1 MQLEVE
7 LAARKKTKIDA
18 PTEEEQ
24 HGFVEG
30 AKEIEEVRIPEFMD
44 QTRLPYAWSVIRER
58 ALVDS
63 RDGLKPVQ
71 RRILWTLYEDKVL
84 PSREFMKV
92 ARLAGNVLR
101 YHPHGNTSV
110 EDALVRMAQPYS
122 LRVPLI
128 WGKGS
133 FGAHPGDEAA
143 ASRYIEAK
151 LNKEAVELLD
161 EIPSGSVKMIPNFD
175 DTLKEPEVLPVRWPV
190 GVINGSQG
198 IAVGYAANMPQHNPT
213 ETLKACKL
221 LLRKPNAS
229 LEEVMQVMP
238 GPDFWTGGQVIGID
252 GVQEYFRTGKGTF
265 TVRAKYKQE
274 QQTRGKVRFTFYE
287 LPPNV
292 SCESIVQK
300 VRNLIK
306 TDAKFKEGIAR
317 VDDLTG
323 RVNDNDVRLLIE
335 TKAGSNSQEILAMLF
350 KKTELQSTFSVN
362 NTVVSGGFPKTMGIR
377 ELLLEFLELRKQ
389 CVLTRSQNYKEK
401 KLARIHQIDGL
412 LAILLDVDK
421 AIAII
426 RKSDSQEDARVKL
439 MKAFKI
445 DEGQANYVLDMQLRK
460 LTRQDSD
467 ALKAEDQ
474 QLKED
479 IDALDKILT
488 DEKELRKVINA
499 ELDKEIKIIGRPR
512 LMEITGLTDEEAKNN
527 EKQMLAD
534 IRREGNDTQTF
545 MYVTTDGRLFKTPN
559 KMTTISD
566 WRSDPSMK
574 PVEPFVSSFKTTTQ
588 ARLGIVG
595 TDGREYAVSASFLR
609 NGEDTTMSK
618 MANLTKGVKPVT
630 ILPDDDR
637 QVLVASAD
645 GMIRKMNL
653 STNGKWDGNRPFVKL
668 ADGDRLV
675 SVIDLSNTIK
685 NSTVLIIT
693 QLGKVIRFNLDD
705 VSPVSLGSQLIKG
718 MNLKKDD
725 KVAAVVVARPDA
737 ESLVTM
743 SRSTIK
749 VTPLSDITVSNR
761 GGAGVML
768 HPLDKLNGVVSDRI
782 ETAAVD
788 GVLMS
793 AKNKVVGLPDATP
806 RAAKPTV
813 NMNIGAKLASL

>member
-161 EIPSGSVKMIPNFD
+161 EISSGSVKMIPNFD

-362 NTVVSGGFPKTMGIR
+362 NTVVSGGFPKMMGIR

-618 MANLTKGVKPVT
+618 MASLPKGVNPVT

-653 STNGKWDGNRPFVKL
+653 TTNGKWDGNRPFVKL

-675 SVIDLSNTIK
+675 SVIDLSNVIK

-749 VTPLSDITVSNR
+749 VTPLSDVTVNNR

-782 ETAAVD
+782 EAAAVD

-813 NMNIGAKLASL
+813 NMNIGSRLASL

>member
-7 LAARKKTKIDA
+7 LTARKKTKIDA

-24 HGFVEG
+24 HGFVKG

-84 PSREFMKV
+84 PSRDFMKV

-122 LRVPLI
+122 VRVPLI

-161 EIPSGSVKMIPNFD
+161 EISSGSVKMKPSVD

-229 LEEVMQVMP
+229 IEEVMQVMP

-317 VDDLTG
+317 IDDLTG

-401 KLARIHQIDGL
+401 KLARIHQIEGL

-488 DEKELRKVINA
+488 DDKELRKVINA

-512 LMEITGLTDEEAKNN
+512 MMEITGLTDEEAKNN

-618 MANLTKGVKPVT
+618 MASLPKGVNPVT
-630 ILPDDDR
+630 VLPDDDR

-653 STNGKWDGNRPFVKL
+653 TTNGKWDGNRPFVKL

-675 SVIDLSNTIK
+675 SVIDLSNVIK

-749 VTPLSDITVSNR
+749 VTPLSDVTVNNR

-782 ETAAVD
+782 EAAAVD

-813 NMNIGAKLASL
+813 NMNIGSRLASL

>member
-229 LEEVMQVMP
+229 IEEVMQVMP

-362 NTVVSGGFPKTMGIR
+362 NTVVSGGFPKMMGIR

-618 MANLTKGVKPVT
+618 MASLPKGVNPVT
-630 ILPDDDR
+630 ILPDDER

-653 STNGKWDGNRPFVKL
+653 TTNGKWDGNRPFVKL

-675 SVIDLSNTIK
+675 SVIDLSNVIK

-749 VTPLSDITVSNR
+749 VTPLSDITVNNR

-782 ETAAVD
+782 EAAAVD

-813 NMNIGAKLASL
+813 NMNIGSRLASL

>member
-7 LAARKKTKIDA
+7 LAARKNTKIDA

-44 QTRLPYAWSVIRER
+44 QTRLPYAWSTIRER

-84 PSREFMKV
+84 PSRDFMKV

-122 LRVPLI
+122 VRVPLI

-161 EIPSGSVKMIPNFD
+161 EIPSGSVKMKPSVD

-229 LEEVMQVMP
+229 IEEVMQVMP

-292 SCESIVQK
+292 SCESIIQK

-479 IDALDKILT
+479 IDSLDKILT

-618 MANLTKGVKPVT
+618 MASLPKGVNPVT
-630 ILPDDDR
+630 ILPDDER

-653 STNGKWDGNRPFVKL
+653 TTNGKWDGNRPFVKL

-675 SVIDLSNTIK
+675 SVIDLSNVIK

-749 VTPLSDITVSNR
+749 VTPLSDVTVNNR

-782 ETAAVD
+782 EAAAVD

-813 NMNIGAKLASL
+813 NMNIGSRLASL

>member
-1 MQLEVE
+1 M
-7 LAARKKTKIDA
+7 AARKNTKIDA

-44 QTRLPYAWSVIRER
+44 QTRLPYAWSTIRER

-84 PSREFMKV
+84 PSRDFMKV

-122 LRVPLI
+122 VRVPLI

-161 EIPSGSVKMIPNFD
+161 EIPSGSVKMKPSVD

-229 LEEVMQVMP
+229 IEEVMQVMP

-292 SCESIVQK
+292 SCESIIQK

-362 NTVVSGGFPKTMGIR
+362 NTVVSGGLPKTMGIR

-512 LMEITGLTDEEAKNN
+512 MMEITGLTDEEAKNN

-618 MANLTKGVKPVT
+618 MASLPKGVNPVT

-653 STNGKWDGNRPFVKL
+653 TTNGKWDGNRPFVKL

-675 SVIDLSNTIK
+675 SVIDLSNVIK

-749 VTPLSDITVSNR
+749 VTPLSDVTVNNR

-782 ETAAVD
+782 EAAAVD

-813 NMNIGAKLASL
+813 NMNIGSRLASL

>member
-7 LAARKKTKIDA
+7 LAARKNTKIDA

-44 QTRLPYAWSVIRER
+44 QTRLPYAWSTIRER

-84 PSREFMKV
+84 PSRDFMKV

-122 LRVPLI
+122 VRVPLI

-161 EIPSGSVKMIPNFD
+161 EIPSGSVKMKPSVD

-292 SCESIVQK
+292 SCESIIQK

-362 NTVVSGGFPKTMGIR
+362 NTVVSGGLPKTMGIR

-488 DEKELRKVINA
+488 DDKELRKVINA

-595 TDGREYAVSASFLR
+595 TDGKEYAVSASFLR

-618 MANLTKGVKPVT
+618 MASLPKGVNPVT

-653 STNGKWDGNRPFVKL
+653 TTNGKWDGNRPFVKL

-675 SVIDLSNTIK
+675 SVIDLSNVIK

-749 VTPLSDITVSNR
+749 VTPLSDVTVNNR

-782 ETAAVD
+782 EAAAVD

-813 NMNIGAKLASL
+813 NMNIGSRLASL

>member
-7 LAARKKTKIDA
+7 LAARKNTKIDA

-44 QTRLPYAWSVIRER
+44 QTRLPYAWSTIRER

-84 PSREFMKV
+84 PSRDFMKV

-122 LRVPLI
+122 VRVPLI

-161 EIPSGSVKMIPNFD
+161 EISSGSVKMKPSVD

-229 LEEVMQVMP
+229 IEEVMQVMP

-292 SCESIVQK
+292 SCESIIQK

-362 NTVVSGGFPKTMGIR
+362 NTVVSGGLPKTMGIR

-512 LMEITGLTDEEAKNN
+512 MMEITGLTDEEAKNN

-618 MANLTKGVKPVT
+618 MASLPKGVNPVT

-653 STNGKWDGNRPFVKL
+653 TTNGKWDGNRPFVKL

-675 SVIDLSNTIK
+675 SVIDLSNVIK

-749 VTPLSDITVSNR
+749 VTPLSDVTVNNR

-782 ETAAVD
+782 EAAAVD

-813 NMNIGAKLASL
+813 NMNIGSRLASL

>member
-7 LAARKKTKIDA
+7 LAARKNTKIDA

-44 QTRLPYAWSVIRER
+44 QTRLPYAWSTIRER

-84 PSREFMKV
+84 PSRDFMKV

-122 LRVPLI
+122 VRVPLI

-161 EIPSGSVKMIPNFD
+161 EISSGSVKMKPSVD

-229 LEEVMQVMP
+229 IEEVMQVMP

-292 SCESIVQK
+292 SCESIIQK

-362 NTVVSGGFPKTMGIR
+362 NTVVSGGLPKTMGIR

-512 LMEITGLTDEEAKNN
+512 MMEITGLTDEEAKNN

-618 MANLTKGVKPVT
+618 MASLPKGVNPVT
-630 ILPDDDR
+630 VLPDDDR

-653 STNGKWDGNRPFVKL
+653 TTNGKWDGNRPFVKL

-675 SVIDLSNTIK
+675 SVIDLSNVIK

-749 VTPLSDITVSNR
+749 VTPLSDVTVNNR

-782 ETAAVD
+782 EAAAVD

-813 NMNIGAKLASL
+813 NMNIGSRLASL

>member
-161 EIPSGSVKMIPNFD
+161 EISSGSVKMIPNFD

-292 SCESIVQK
+292 SCESIIQK

-362 NTVVSGGFPKTMGIR
+362 NTVVSGGFPKMMGIR

-618 MANLTKGVKPVT
+618 MASLPKGVNPVT

-653 STNGKWDGNRPFVKL
+653 TTNGKWDGNRPFVKL

-675 SVIDLSNTIK
+675 SVIDLSNVIK

-749 VTPLSDITVSNR
+749 VTPLSDITVNNR

-782 ETAAVD
+782 EAAAVD

-813 NMNIGAKLASL
+813 NMNIGSRLASL

>member
-323 RVNDNDVRLLIE
+323 RVNNNDVRLLIE

-362 NTVVSGGFPKTMGIR
+362 NTVVSGGFPKMMGIR

-559 KMTTISD
+559 RMTTISD

-618 MANLTKGVKPVT
+618 MASLPKGVNPVT

-653 STNGKWDGNRPFVKL
+653 TTNGKWDGNRPFVKL

-675 SVIDLSNTIK
+675 SVIDLSNVIK

-749 VTPLSDITVSNR
+749 VTPLSDITVNNR

-782 ETAAVD
+782 EAAAVD

-813 NMNIGAKLASL
+813 NMNIGSRLASL

>member
-161 EIPSGSVKMIPNFD
+161 EISSGSVKMIPNFD

-362 NTVVSGGFPKTMGIR
+362 NTVVSGGFPKMMGIR

-618 MANLTKGVKPVT
+618 MASLPKGVNPVT
-630 ILPDDDR
+630 ILPDDER

-653 STNGKWDGNRPFVKL
+653 TTNGKWDGNRPFVKL

-675 SVIDLSNTIK
+675 SVIDLSNVIK

-749 VTPLSDITVSNR
+749 VTPLSDVTVNNR

-782 ETAAVD
+782 EAAAVD

-813 NMNIGAKLASL
+813 NMNIGSRLASL

>member
-229 LEEVMQVMP
+229 IEEVMQVMP

-362 NTVVSGGFPKTMGIR
+362 NTVVSGGFPKMMGIR

-545 MYVTTDGRLFKTPN
+545 MYVTTDGKLFKTPN

-618 MANLTKGVKPVT
+618 MASLPKGVNPVT
-630 ILPDDDR
+630 ILPDDER

-653 STNGKWDGNRPFVKL
+653 TTNGKWDGNRPFVKL

-675 SVIDLSNTIK
+675 SVIDLSNVIK

-749 VTPLSDITVSNR
+749 VTPLSDITVNNR

-782 ETAAVD
+782 EAAAVD

-813 NMNIGAKLASL
+813 NMNIGSRLASL

>member
-7 LAARKKTKIDA
+7 LTARKKTKIDA

-44 QTRLPYAWSVIRER
+44 QTRLPYAWSTIRER

-84 PSREFMKV
+84 PSRDFMKV

-122 LRVPLI
+122 VRVPLI

-161 EIPSGSVKMIPNFD
+161 EISSGSVKMKPSVD

-292 SCESIVQK
+292 SCESIIQK

-362 NTVVSGGFPKTMGIR
+362 NTVVSGGLPKTMGIR

-512 LMEITGLTDEEAKNN
+512 MMEITGLTDEEAKNN

-595 TDGREYAVSASFLR
+595 TDGREYSVSASFLR

-618 MANLTKGVKPVT
+618 MASLPKGVNPVT

-653 STNGKWDGNRPFVKL
+653 TTNGKWDGNRPFVKL

-675 SVIDLSNTIK
+675 SVIDLSNVIK

-749 VTPLSDITVSNR
+749 VTPLSDVTVNNR

-782 ETAAVD
+782 EAAAVD

-813 NMNIGAKLASL
+813 NMNIGSRLASL

>member
-7 LAARKKTKIDA
+7 LAARKNTKIDA

-44 QTRLPYAWSVIRER
+44 QTRLPYAWSTIRER

-84 PSREFMKV
+84 PSRDFMKV

-122 LRVPLI
+122 VRVPLI

-161 EIPSGSVKMIPNFD
+161 EIPSGSVKMKPSVD

-292 SCESIVQK
+292 SCESIIQK

-512 LMEITGLTDEEAKNN
+512 MMEITGLTDEEAKNN

-618 MANLTKGVKPVT
+618 MASLPKGVNPVT

-653 STNGKWDGNRPFVKL
+653 TTNGKWDGNRPFVKL

-675 SVIDLSNTIK
+675 SVIDLSNVIK

-749 VTPLSDITVSNR
+749 VTPLSDVTVNNR

-782 ETAAVD
+782 EAAAVD

-813 NMNIGAKLASL
+813 NMNIGSRLASL

>member
-229 LEEVMQVMP
+229 IEEVMQVMP

-479 IDALDKILT
+479 IEDLDKILT
-488 DEKELRKVINA
+488 DDKELRKVINA

-512 LMEITGLTDEEAKNN
+512 MMEITGLTDEEAKNN

-545 MYVTTDGRLFKTPN
+545 MYVTTDGRLFKTPDR
-559 KMTTISD
+559 MTTISD

>member
-7 LAARKKTKIDA
+7 LAARKNTKIDA

-44 QTRLPYAWSVIRER
+44 QTRLPYAWSTIRER

-84 PSREFMKV
+84 PSRDFMKV

-122 LRVPLI
+122 VRVPLI

-161 EIPSGSVKMIPNFD
+161 EIPSGSVKMKPSVD

-229 LEEVMQVMP
+229 IEEVMQVMP

-292 SCESIVQK
+292 SCESIIQK

-512 LMEITGLTDEEAKNN
+512 MMEITGLTDEEAKNN

-618 MANLTKGVKPVT
+618 MASLPKGVNPVT

-653 STNGKWDGNRPFVKL
+653 NTNGKWDGNRPFVKL

-675 SVIDLSNTIK
+675 SVIDLSNVIK

-749 VTPLSDITVSNR
+749 VTPLSDITVNNR

-782 ETAAVD
+782 EAAAVD

-813 NMNIGAKLASL
+813 NMNIGSRLASL

>member
-161 EIPSGSVKMIPNFD
+161 EISSGSVKMIPNFD

-350 KKTELQSTFSVN
+350 KKTDLQSTFSVN
-362 NTVVSGGFPKTMGIR
+362 NTVVSGGFPKMMGIR

-545 MYVTTDGRLFKTPN
+545 MYVTTDGKLFKTPN

-618 MANLTKGVKPVT
+618 MASLPKGVNPVT

-653 STNGKWDGNRPFVKL
+653 TTNGKWDGNRPFVKL

-675 SVIDLSNTIK
+675 SVIDLSNVIK

-749 VTPLSDITVSNR
+749 VTPLSDVTVNNR

-782 ETAAVD
+782 EAAAVD

-813 NMNIGAKLASL
+813 NMNIGSRLASL

>member
-229 LEEVMQVMP
+229 IEEVMQVMP

-362 NTVVSGGFPKTMGIR
+362 NTVVSGGFPKMMGIR

-479 IDALDKILT
+479 IDDLDKILT

-618 MANLTKGVKPVT
+618 MANLPKGVKPVT
-630 ILPDDDR
+630 VLPDDDR

-653 STNGKWDGNRPFVKL
+653 NTNGKWDGNRPFVKL

-725 KVAAVVVARPDA
+725 KVAAVMVARPDA

-749 VTPLSDITVSNR
+749 VTPLSDITVNNR

-782 ETAAVD
+782 EAAAVD

-813 NMNIGAKLASL
+813 NMNIGSRLASL

>member
-7 LAARKKTKIDA
+7 LAARKNTKIDA

-44 QTRLPYAWSVIRER
+44 QTRLPYAWSTIRER

-84 PSREFMKV
+84 PSRDFMKV

-122 LRVPLI
+122 VRVPLI

-161 EIPSGSVKMIPNFD
+161 EISSGSVKMKPSVD

-229 LEEVMQVMP
+229 IEEVMQVMP

-287 LPPNV
+287 LPPNI
-292 SCESIVQK
+292 SCESIIQK

-306 TDAKFKEGIAR
+306 TDAKFKEGLAR

-323 RVNDNDVRLLIE
+323 RVNDNDVRLVIE

-362 NTVVSGGFPKTMGIR
+362 NTVVSGGLPKTMGIR

-401 KLARIHQIDGL
+401 KLARIHQIEGL

-512 LMEITGLTDEEAKNN
+512 MMEITGLTDEEAKNN

-618 MANLTKGVKPVT
+618 MASLPKGVNPVT

-653 STNGKWDGNRPFVKL
+653 TTNGKWDGNRPFVKL

-675 SVIDLSNTIK
+675 SVIDLSNVIK

-749 VTPLSDITVSNR
+749 VTPLSDVTVNNR

-782 ETAAVD
+782 EAAAVD

-813 NMNIGAKLASL
+813 NMNIGSRLASL

>member
-7 LAARKKTKIDA
+7 LAARKNTKIDA

-44 QTRLPYAWSVIRER
+44 QTRLPYAWSTIRER

-84 PSREFMKV
+84 PSRDFMKV

-122 LRVPLI
+122 VRVPLI

-161 EIPSGSVKMIPNFD
+161 EIPSGSVKMKPSVD

-292 SCESIVQK
+292 SCESIIQK

-362 NTVVSGGFPKTMGIR
+362 NTVVSGGLPKTMGIR

-512 LMEITGLTDEEAKNN
+512 MMEITGLTDEEAKNN

-618 MANLTKGVKPVT
+618 MASLPKGVNPVT

-653 STNGKWDGNRPFVKL
+653 TTNGKWDGNRPFVKL

-675 SVIDLSNTIK
+675 SVIDLSNVIK

-749 VTPLSDITVSNR
+749 VTPLSDVTVNNR

-782 ETAAVD
+782 EAAAVD

-813 NMNIGAKLASL
+813 NMNIGSRLASL

>member
-161 EIPSGSVKMIPNFD
+161 EISSGSVKMIPNFD

-362 NTVVSGGFPKTMGIR
+362 NTVVSGGFPKMMGIR

-401 KLARIHQIDGL
+401 KLARIHQIEGL

-618 MANLTKGVKPVT
+618 MASLPKGVNPVT

-653 STNGKWDGNRPFVKL
+653 TTNGKWDGNRPFVKL

-675 SVIDLSNTIK
+675 SVIDLSNVIK

-749 VTPLSDITVSNR
+749 VTPLSDVTVNNR

-782 ETAAVD
+782 EAAAVD

-813 NMNIGAKLASL
+813 NMNIGSRLASL

>member
-7 LAARKKTKIDA
+7 LAARKNTKIDA

-44 QTRLPYAWSVIRER
+44 QTRLPYAWSTIRER

-84 PSREFMKV
+84 PSRDFMKV

-122 LRVPLI
+122 VRVPLI

-161 EIPSGSVKMIPNFD
+161 EIPSGSVKMKPSVD

-229 LEEVMQVMP
+229 IEEVMQVMP

-292 SCESIVQK
+292 SCESIIQK

-362 NTVVSGGFPKTMGIR
+362 NTVVSGGLPKTMGIR

-512 LMEITGLTDEEAKNN
+512 MMEITGLTDEEAKNN

-618 MANLTKGVKPVT
+618 MASLPKGVNPVT

-653 STNGKWDGNRPFVKL
+653 TTNGKWDGNRPFVKL
-668 ADGDRLV
+668 ANGDRLV
-675 SVIDLSNTIK
+675 SVIDLSNVIK

-749 VTPLSDITVSNR
+749 VTPLSDVTVNNR

-782 ETAAVD
+782 EAAAVD

-813 NMNIGAKLASL
+813 NMNIGSRLASL

>member
-229 LEEVMQVMP
+229 IEEVMQVMP

-362 NTVVSGGFPKTMGIR
+362 NTVVSGGFPKMMGIR

-618 MANLTKGVKPVT
+618 MASLPKGVNPVT

-653 STNGKWDGNRPFVKL
+653 TTNGKWDGNRPFVKL

-675 SVIDLSNTIK
+675 SVIDLSNVIK

-749 VTPLSDITVSNR
+749 VTPLSDITVNNR

-782 ETAAVD
+782 EAAAVD

-813 NMNIGAKLASL
+813 NMNIGSRLASL

>member
-229 LEEVMQVMP
+229 IEEVMQVMP

-362 NTVVSGGFPKTMGIR
+362 NTVVSGGFPKMMGIR

-488 DEKELRKVINA
+488 DEKELRKVINS

-768 HPLDKLNGVVSDRI
+768 HPLDKLNGAVSDRI

>member
-7 LAARKKTKIDA
+7 LAARKNTKIDA

-44 QTRLPYAWSVIRER
+44 QTRLPYAWSTIRER

-84 PSREFMKV
+84 PSRDFMKV

-122 LRVPLI
+122 VRVPLI

-161 EIPSGSVKMIPNFD
+161 EIPSGSVKMKPSVD

-229 LEEVMQVMP
+229 IEEVMQVMP

-292 SCESIVQK
+292 SCESIIQK

-362 NTVVSGGFPKTMGIR
+362 NTVVSGGLPKTMGIR

-488 DEKELRKVINA
+488 DDKELRKVINA

-512 LMEITGLTDEEAKNN
+512 MMEITGLTDEEAKNN

-595 TDGREYAVSASFLR
+595 TDGREYSVSASFLR

-618 MANLTKGVKPVT
+618 MASLPKGVNPVT

-653 STNGKWDGNRPFVKL
+653 TTNGKWDGNRPFVKL

-675 SVIDLSNTIK
+675 SVIDLSNVIK

-749 VTPLSDITVSNR
+749 VTPLSDVTVNNR

-782 ETAAVD
+782 EAAAVD

-813 NMNIGAKLASL
+813 NMNIGSRLASL

>member
-229 LEEVMQVMP
+229 IEEVMQVMP

-306 TDAKFKEGIAR
+306 TDTKFKEGIAR

-362 NTVVSGGFPKTMGIR
+362 NTVVSGGFPKMMGIR

-479 IDALDKILT
+479 IEDLDKILT
-488 DEKELRKVINA
+488 DDKELRKVINA

-512 LMEITGLTDEEAKNN
+512 MMEITGLTDEEAKNN

-545 MYVTTDGRLFKTPN
+545 MYVTTDGRLFKTPDR
-559 KMTTISD
+559 MTTISD

-630 ILPDDDR
+630 VLPDDDR

-813 NMNIGAKLASL
+813 NMNIGSRLASL

>member
-1 MQLEVE
+1 MHLEVE
-7 LAARKKTKIDA
+7 LAARKNTKIDA

-44 QTRLPYAWSVIRER
+44 QTRLPYAWSTIRER

-84 PSREFMKV
+84 PSRDFMKV

-122 LRVPLI
+122 VRVPLI

-161 EIPSGSVKMIPNFD
+161 EIPSGSVKMKPSVD

-229 LEEVMQVMP
+229 IEEVMQVMP

-292 SCESIVQK
+292 SCESIIQK

-362 NTVVSGGFPKTMGIR
+362 NTVVSGGLPKTMGIR

-512 LMEITGLTDEEAKNN
+512 MMEITGLTDEEAKNN

-618 MANLTKGVKPVT
+618 MASLPKGVNPVT

-653 STNGKWDGNRPFVKL
+653 TTNGKWDGNRPFVKL

-675 SVIDLSNTIK
+675 SVIDLSNVIK

-749 VTPLSDITVSNR
+749 VTPLSDVTVNNR

-782 ETAAVD
+782 EAAAVD

-813 NMNIGAKLASL
+813 NMNIGSRLASL

>member
-7 LAARKKTKIDA
+7 LAARKNTKIDA

-44 QTRLPYAWSVIRER
+44 QTRLPYAWSTIRER

-84 PSREFMKV
+84 PSRDFMKV

-122 LRVPLI
+122 VRVPLI

-161 EIPSGSVKMIPNFD
+161 EIPSGSVKMKPSVD

-229 LEEVMQVMP
+229 IEEVMQVMP

-292 SCESIVQK
+292 SCESIIQK

-362 NTVVSGGFPKTMGIR
+362 NTVVSGGLPKTMGIR

-488 DEKELRKVINA
+488 DDKELRKVINA

-512 LMEITGLTDEEAKNN
+512 MMEITGLTDEEAKNN

-618 MANLTKGVKPVT
+618 MASLPKGVNPVT

-653 STNGKWDGNRPFVKL
+653 TTNGKWDGNRPFVKL

-675 SVIDLSNTIK
+675 SVIDLSNVIK

-749 VTPLSDITVSNR
+749 VTPLSDVTVNNR

-782 ETAAVD
+782 EAAAVD

-813 NMNIGAKLASL
+813 NMNIGSRLASL

>member
-7 LAARKKTKIDA
+7 LAARKNTKIDA

-44 QTRLPYAWSVIRER
+44 QTRLPYAWSTIRER

-84 PSREFMKV
+84 PSRDFMKV

-122 LRVPLI
+122 VRVPLI

-161 EIPSGSVKMIPNFD
+161 EIPSGSVKMKPSVD

-229 LEEVMQVMP
+229 IEEVMQVMP

-292 SCESIVQK
+292 SCESIIQK

-479 IDALDKILT
+479 IDSLDKILT

-618 MANLTKGVKPVT
+618 MASLPKGVNPVT
-630 ILPDDDR
+630 ILPDDER

-653 STNGKWDGNRPFVKL
+653 TTNGKWDGNRPFVKL

-675 SVIDLSNTIK
+675 SVIDLSNVIK

-749 VTPLSDITVSNR
+749 VTPLSDVTVNNR

-782 ETAAVD
+782 EAAAVD

-813 NMNIGAKLASL
+813 NMNIGSKLASL

>member
-7 LAARKKTKIDA
+7 LAARKNTKIDA

-44 QTRLPYAWSVIRER
+44 QTRLPYAWSTIRER

-84 PSREFMKV
+84 PSRDFMKV

-122 LRVPLI
+122 VRVPLI

-161 EIPSGSVKMIPNFD
+161 EISSGSVKMKPSVD

-229 LEEVMQVMP
+229 IEEVMQVMP

-292 SCESIVQK
+292 SCESIIQK

-362 NTVVSGGFPKTMGIR
+362 NTVVSGGLPKMMGIR

-512 LMEITGLTDEEAKNN
+512 MMEITGLTDEEAKNN

-618 MANLTKGVKPVT
+618 MASLPKGVNPVT

-653 STNGKWDGNRPFVKL
+653 TTNGKWDGNRPFVKL

-675 SVIDLSNTIK
+675 SVIDLSNVIK

-749 VTPLSDITVSNR
+749 VTPLSDVTVNNR

-782 ETAAVD
+782 EAAAVD

-813 NMNIGAKLASL
+813 NMNIGSRLASL

>member
-7 LAARKKTKIDA
+7 LAARKNTKIDA

-44 QTRLPYAWSVIRER
+44 QTRLPYAWSTIRER

-84 PSREFMKV
+84 PSRDFMKV

-122 LRVPLI
+122 VRVPLI

-161 EIPSGSVKMIPNFD
+161 EIPSGSVKMKPSVD

-229 LEEVMQVMP
+229 IEEVMQVMP

-292 SCESIVQK
+292 SCESIIQK

-512 LMEITGLTDEEAKNN
+512 MMEITGLTDEEAKNN

-559 KMTTISD
+559 RMTTISD

-618 MANLTKGVKPVT
+618 MASLPKGVNPVT

-653 STNGKWDGNRPFVKL
+653 TTNGKWDGNRPFVKL

-675 SVIDLSNTIK
+675 SVIDLSNVIK

-749 VTPLSDITVSNR
+749 VTPLSDVTVNNR

-782 ETAAVD
+782 EAAAVD

-813 NMNIGAKLASL
+813 NMNIGSRLASL

>member
-161 EIPSGSVKMIPNFD
+161 EISSGSVKMIPNFD

-229 LEEVMQVMP
+229 IEEVMQVMP

-362 NTVVSGGFPKTMGIR
+362 NTVVSGGFPKMMGIR

-618 MANLTKGVKPVT
+618 MASLPKGVNPVT

-653 STNGKWDGNRPFVKL
+653 TTNGKWDGNRPFVKL

-675 SVIDLSNTIK
+675 SVIDLSNVIK

-749 VTPLSDITVSNR
+749 VTPLSDVTVNNR

-782 ETAAVD
+782 EAAAVD

-813 NMNIGAKLASL
+813 NMNIGSRLASL

>member
-1 MQLEVE
+1 MEVE

-229 LEEVMQVMP
+229 IEEVMQVMP

-362 NTVVSGGFPKTMGIR
+362 NTVVSGGFPKMMGIR

-618 MANLTKGVKPVT
+618 MASLPKGVNPVT

-653 STNGKWDGNRPFVKL
+653 TTNGKWDGNRPFVKL

-675 SVIDLSNTIK
+675 SVIDLSNVIK

-749 VTPLSDITVSNR
+749 VTPLSDITVNNR

-782 ETAAVD
+782 EAAAVD

-813 NMNIGAKLASL
+813 NMNIGSRLASL

>member
-7 LAARKKTKIDA
+7 LAARKNTKIDA

-44 QTRLPYAWSVIRER
+44 QTRLPYAWSTIRER

-84 PSREFMKV
+84 PSRDFMKV

-122 LRVPLI
+122 VRVPLI

-161 EIPSGSVKMIPNFD
+161 EIPSGSVKMKPSVD

-229 LEEVMQVMP
+229 IEEVMQVMP

-292 SCESIVQK
+292 SCESIIQK

-512 LMEITGLTDEEAKNN
+512 MMEITGLTDEEAKNN

-618 MANLTKGVKPVT
+618 MASLPKGVNPVT

-653 STNGKWDGNRPFVKL
+653 TTNGKWDGNRPFVKL

-675 SVIDLSNTIK
+675 SVIDLSNVIK

-749 VTPLSDITVSNR
+749 VTPLSDVTVNNR

-782 ETAAVD
+782 EAAAVD

-813 NMNIGAKLASL
+813 NMNIGSRLASL

>member
-7 LAARKKTKIDA
+7 LAARKNTKIDA

-24 HGFVEG
+24 HDFVEG

-84 PSREFMKV
+84 PSRDFMKV

-122 LRVPLI
+122 VRVPLI

-161 EIPSGSVKMIPNFD
+161 EIPSGSVKMKPSVD

-401 KLARIHQIDGL
+401 KLARIHQIEGL

-488 DEKELRKVINA
+488 DDKELRKVINA

-595 TDGREYAVSASFLR
+595 TDGKEYAVSASFLR

-618 MANLTKGVKPVT
+618 MASLPKGVNPVT

-653 STNGKWDGNRPFVKL
+653 TTNGKWDGNRPFVKL

-675 SVIDLSNTIK
+675 SVIDLSNVIK

-749 VTPLSDITVSNR
+749 VTPLSDVTVNNR

-782 ETAAVD
+782 EAAAVD

-813 NMNIGAKLASL
+813 NMNIGSRLASL

>member
-161 EIPSGSVKMIPNFD
+161 EISSGSVKMIPNFD

-229 LEEVMQVMP
+229 IEEVMQVMP

-323 RVNDNDVRLLIE
+323 RVNNNDVRLLIE

-362 NTVVSGGFPKTMGIR
+362 NTVVSGGFPKMMGIR

-618 MANLTKGVKPVT
+618 MASLPKGVNPVT
-630 ILPDDDR
+630 ILPDDER

-653 STNGKWDGNRPFVKL
+653 TTNGKWDGNRPFVKL

-675 SVIDLSNTIK
+675 SVIDLSNVIK

-749 VTPLSDITVSNR
+749 VTPLSDITVNNR

-782 ETAAVD
+782 EAAAVD

-813 NMNIGAKLASL
+813 NMNIGSRLASL

>member
-7 LAARKKTKIDA
+7 LAARKNTKIDA

-44 QTRLPYAWSVIRER
+44 QTRLPYAWSTIRER

-84 PSREFMKV
+84 PSRDFMKV

-122 LRVPLI
+122 VRVPLI

-161 EIPSGSVKMIPNFD
+161 EIPSGSVKMKPSVD

-229 LEEVMQVMP
+229 IEEVMQVMP

-292 SCESIVQK
+292 SCESIIQK

-512 LMEITGLTDEEAKNN
+512 LMEITGLTDE
-527 EKQMLAD
+527 D
-534 IRREGNDTQTF
+534 PVDT
-545 MYVTTDGRLFKTPN
+545 L
-559 KMTTISD
+559 
-566 WRSDPSMK
+566 
-574 PVEPFVSSFKTTTQ
+574 
-588 ARLGIVG
+588 
-595 TDGREYAVSASFLR
+595 
-609 NGEDTTMSK
+609 
-618 MANLTKGVKPVT
+618 
-630 ILPDDDR
+630 
-637 QVLVASAD
+637 
-645 GMIRKMNL
+645 
-653 STNGKWDGNRPFVKL
+653 
-668 ADGDRLV
+668 
-675 SVIDLSNTIK
+675 
-685 NSTVLIIT
+685 
-693 QLGKVIRFNLDD
+693 
-705 VSPVSLGSQLIKG
+705 SLGL
-718 MNLKKDD
+718 
-725 KVAAVVVARPDA
+725 
-737 ESLVTM
+737 TH
-743 SRSTIK
+743 
-749 VTPLSDITVSNR
+749 TP
-761 GGAGVML
+761 
-768 HPLDKLNGVVSDRI
+768 
-782 ETAAVD
+782 E
-788 GVLMS
+788 
-793 AKNKVVGLPDATP
+793 
-806 RAAKPTV
+806 
-813 NMNIGAKLASL
+813 

>member
-229 LEEVMQVMP
+229 IEEVMQVMP

-488 DEKELRKVINA
+488 DDKELRKVINA

-545 MYVTTDGRLFKTPN
+545 MYVTTDGRLFKTPDR
-559 KMTTISD
+559 MTTISD
-566 WRSDPSMK
+566 WRSDPSMT

-618 MANLTKGVKPVT
+618 MASLPKGVKPVT
-630 ILPDDDR
+630 VLPDDDR

-653 STNGKWDGNRPFVKL
+653 NTNGKWDGNRPFVKL

-675 SVIDLSNTIK
+675 SVIDLSNVIK

>member
-161 EIPSGSVKMIPNFD
+161 EISSGSVKMIPNFD

-350 KKTELQSTFSVN
+350 KKTDLQSTFSVN
-362 NTVVSGGFPKTMGIR
+362 NTVVSGGFPKMMGIR

-559 KMTTISD
+559 KMTTIRD

-618 MANLTKGVKPVT
+618 MASLPKGVNPVT

-653 STNGKWDGNRPFVKL
+653 TTNGKWDGNRPFVKL

-675 SVIDLSNTIK
+675 SVIDLSNVIK

-749 VTPLSDITVSNR
+749 VTPLSDITVNNR

-782 ETAAVD
+782 EAAAVD

-813 NMNIGAKLASL
+813 NMNIGSRLASL

>member
-7 LAARKKTKIDA
+7 LDARKKTKIDA

-84 PSREFMKV
+84 PSRDFMKV

-122 LRVPLI
+122 VRVPLI

-161 EIPSGSVKMIPNFD
+161 EIPSGSVKMKPSVD

-229 LEEVMQVMP
+229 IEEVMQVMP

-323 RVNDNDVRLLIE
+323 RVNNNDVRLLIE

-350 KKTELQSTFSVN
+350 KKTDLQSTFSVN

-488 DEKELRKVINA
+488 DDKELRKVINA

-618 MANLTKGVKPVT
+618 MASLPKGVNPVT

-653 STNGKWDGNRPFVKL
+653 TTNGKWDGNRPFVKL

-675 SVIDLSNTIK
+675 SVIDLSNVIK

-749 VTPLSDITVSNR
+749 VTPLSDVTVNNR
-761 GGAGVML
+761 GGTGVML

-782 ETAAVD
+782 EAAAVD

-813 NMNIGAKLASL
+813 NMNIGSRLASL